1 MESARTQRKERL
13 GVVVSDAMDKTRVAA
28 LERTFKDTRYGKT
41 VRRTDKVKI
50 HDENNE
56 SRLGDKVR
64 IMETRP
70 ISRDKRWRLVEIVEK
85 AK

>member
-13 GVVVSDAMDKTRVAA
+13 GVVVSDAMDKTRVVA

-41 VRRTDKVKI
+41 VRRTNKVKI

-56 SRLGDKVR
+56 SGLGDKVR

-70 ISRDKRWRLVEIVEK
+70 ISRDKRWRLVEIVQK

>member
-41 VRRTDKVKI
+41 VRRTNKVKI

-70 ISRDKRWRLVEIVEK
+70 ISRDKRWRLVEIVQK

>member
-56 SRLGDKVR
+56 SGLGDKVR

-70 ISRDKRWRLVEIVEK
+70 ISRDKRWRLVEIVQK

>member
-41 VRRTDKVKI
+41 VRRTDKVKF

>member
-1 MESARTQRKERL
+1 MEDARTQRKERL

-56 SRLGDKVR
+56 SGLGDKVR

>member
-56 SRLGDKVR
+56 SGLGDKVR